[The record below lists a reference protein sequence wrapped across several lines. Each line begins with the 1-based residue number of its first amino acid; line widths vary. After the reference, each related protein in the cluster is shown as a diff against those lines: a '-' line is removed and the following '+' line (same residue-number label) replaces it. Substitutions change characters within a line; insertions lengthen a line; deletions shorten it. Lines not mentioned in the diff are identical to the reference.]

1 MKYPKKLQT
10 IHSWLKR
17 LRLPVKITFFLMGI
31 LSTAWFLIRVIPKP
45 SRATYPCMR
54 AAAPVMS
61 GFIVYLLSLL
71 GSATAIR
78 IFRKRMVSARYFSA
92 IVFLAI
98 SISAA
103 FIFIASNRL
112 KARAD
117 ANIPLG
123 IHEPNAPIG
132 TGVGIFP
139 GRVVWAWD
147 PDATNENCSP
157 TTYGDG
163 WFLEKNNDQDVIDRM
178 FHDAILKL
186 TGEKKVEDAWDALF
200 RFHNLRKK
208 QTDATY
214 TPGEKIFIKINITSA
229 WGAGETWGNM
239 NANFEK
245 ALNNYY
251 GTSETS
257 PQVVLSVLR
266 ELVDSCG
273 VNQADIYLGDPM
285 KNIYKHQYDMW
296 NAEYPDVNYL
306 GNDIHYANIYE
317 STLIENG
324 RTPVVIG
331 AEPDIAYSDQTVI
344 TNYLDRFY
352 TIVEEADYMIN
363 IPALKAHARAGITLT
378 AKNHF
383 GSQTRS
389 GADHLHPGLVAPNE
403 GTPTR
408 TQMHMYRVQVD
419 LMGHPML
426 GLNTMLFIVDGLWAG
441 SEAVNPPTKWDMAPF
456 NGDWTSSLFL
466 SQDQVAIESVC
477 FDFLR
482 TEYNGTGGKVNYPN
496 YAGVDDYLEQ
506 AADPANWP
514 EGFEYMPDGEHVLTS
529 LGTNEHWN
537 NSTSKQYSRN
547 LGLNEGI
554 QLLSIPEGLVLSSA
568 DHEVISG
575 TSGGI
580 NNAYPNP
587 FSEYTTI
594 EYQVTILSTV
604 EIDVINVYGQVVKIL
619 LKEIRMPGTYSVIW
633 DGNNENSVILPAGM
647 YFIRMKSYTN
657 TGLQTNTRQVL
668 LLR

>member
-1 MKYPKKLQT
+1 MKYPKKFHE
-10 IHSWLKR
+10 IHSWLKQSGV
-17 LRLPVKITFFLMGI
+17 PVRISFFLMGI

-45 SRATYPCMR
+45 SRASYPCMR

-61 GFIVYLLSLL
+61 GFIIYLLSIT
-71 GSATAIR
+71 GSAAAIKVFHSR
-78 IFRKRMVSARYFSA
+78 LIKSRYLSA
-92 IVFLAI
+92 IIFLTLGITATLI
-98 SISAA
+98 AVASIRSK
-103 FIFIASNRL
+103 S
-112 KARAD
+112 KAD
-117 ANIPLG
+117 ANIPLA
-123 IHEPNAPIG
+123 IHIPNAPIG

-163 WFLEKNNDQDVIDRM
+163 WFLEKNNNQEVVDQM
-178 FHDAILKL
+178 LHDAIVKL
-186 TGEKKVEDAWDALF
+186 TGEQNVANAWDTLF
-200 RFHNLRKK
+200 RFHNMRKK
-208 QTDATY
+208 QTNASY
-214 TPGEKIFIKINITSA
+214 TQGEKIFIKINVTSA

-239 NANFEK
+239 TANFEK
-245 ALNNYY
+245 VQNNYY

-266 ELVDSCG
+266 QLIDSCG
-273 VNQADIYLGDPM
+273 VNQADIYVGDPM
-285 KNIYKHQYDMW
+285 KNIYKHLYDMW

-306 GNDIHYANIYE
+306 GNDVIYANIYE
-317 STLIENG
+317 STLTNNG
-324 RTPVVIG
+324 RTPVVVG
-331 AEPDIAYSDQTVI
+331 AEPDIAYSDQSVI
-344 TNYLDRFY
+344 TNYLDHFY
-352 TIVEEADYMIN
+352 TIIEEADYMIN

-383 GSQTRS
+383 GSNTRG

-403 GTPTR
+403 GAPTR
-408 TQMHMYRVQVD
+408 TAMHMYRVQVD

-441 SEAVNPPTKWDMAPF
+441 SEAVDPPTKWDMAPF
-456 NGDWTSSLFL
+456 NGDWTSSIFV

-482 TEYNGTGGKVNYPN
+482 TEYNGSGVKVNYPN

-514 EGFEYMPDGEHVLTS
+514 EGIDYMPDGEHVLTS

-554 QLLSIPEGLVLSSA
+554 QLLSIPEGLVPTSINQSYLSN
-568 DHEVISG
+568 

-580 NNAYPNP
+580 DNVYPNP
-587 FSEYTTI
+587 FSDHLTI
-594 EYQVTILSTV
+594 EYRVTEFSTV
-604 EIDVINVYGQVVKIL
+604 EIEVFNIYGQKIRYLVKETL
-619 LKEIRMPGTYSVIW
+619 MPGSYTAVW
-633 DGNNENSVILPAGM
+633 DGRGENYGPLPSGI
-647 YFIRMKSYTN
+647 YFIRMKLYSSE
-657 TGLQTNTRQVL
+657 GLRNCTRQIQIL
-668 LLR
+668 

>member
-1 MKYPKKLQT
+1 MKYPKRLQ
-10 IHSWLKR
+10 IINAWFNR
-17 LRLPVKITFFLMGI
+17 LRLPVKVTFILMGI
-31 LSTAWFLIRVIPKP
+31 ASTAWFLIRVIPKP
-45 SRATYPCMR
+45 SRAGYPCMR

-61 GFIVYLLSLL
+61 GFIIYLLSLL
-71 GSATAIR
+71 GSAAAFR
-78 IFRKRMVSARYFSA
+78 IFRSRIVKARYISA
-92 IVFLAI
+92 FVFLAI
-98 SISAA
+98 GMSAA
-103 FIFIASNRL
+103 LLLIASNRS
-112 KARAD
+112 KAKAD
-117 ANIPLG
+117 ANIPMA
-123 IHEPNAPIG
+123 IHVPNEPVG

-163 WFLEKNNDQDVIDRM
+163 WFLEKNNDQGVVDQM
-178 FHDAILKL
+178 LHDAILKL
-186 TGEKKVEDAWDALF
+186 TGEKMVGDAWDTLF
-200 RFHNLRKK
+200 RFHNQRKK
-208 QTDATY
+208 QSNSSYA
-214 TPGEKIFIKINITSA
+214 PGEKIFIKINVTSA
-229 WGAGETWGNM
+229 WSAGETWGNM
-239 NANFEK
+239 TDNFEK
-245 ALNNYY
+245 VQNNYY
-251 GTSETS
+251 GISETS
-257 PQVVLSVLR
+257 PQIVLSVLR
-266 ELVDSCG
+266 QLIDSAG
-273 VNQADIYLGDPM
+273 INQSDIYVGDPM
-285 KNIYKHQYDMW
+285 KNIYKHQYDIW

-306 GNDIHYANIYE
+306 GNDILYANIFE
-317 STLIENG
+317 STLINNG

-331 AEPDIAYSDQTVI
+331 AEPVIAYSDQSVMTDW
-344 TNYLDRFY
+344 LDRFY

-389 GADHLHPGLVAPNE
+389 GADHLHAGLVAPE
-403 GTPTR
+403 GATPTR

-456 NGDWTSSLFL
+456 NKDWTSSLFL

-482 TEYNGTGGKVNYPN
+482 TEYNGEGGKVNYPN
-496 YAGVDDYLEQ
+496 YAGVDDYLMQ

-514 EGFEYMPDGEHVLTS
+514 DGLEYMPDGEHILTS

-547 LGLNEGI
+547 LGLNAGI
-554 QLLSIPEGLVLSSA
+554 QLLSIPEGLVISSVNHR
-568 DHEVISG
+568 DLTG

-580 NNAYPNP
+580 SNTYPNP

-594 EYQVTILSTV
+594 EYHVGAFSTV
-604 EIDVINVYGQVVKIL
+604 EIEVFNIWGQKVKNLDRETHI
-619 LKEIRMPGTYSVIW
+619 PGSYSVVW
-633 DGNNENSVILPAGM
+633 DGKGENSSPLPNGI
-647 YFIRMKSYTN
+647 YFVRLKLYTN
-657 TGLQTNTRQVL
+657 TGLQTHTRQVQI
-668 LLR
+668 LR